1 MRLPDPLLLLAPTGS
16 RDRSG
21 PVAPTIAG
29 GVITEPG
36 RYGPAWQVAEGT
48 TNHIRNPRCAVDTAT
63 WATGSN
69 RELTQQDDLPAG
81 LPARVRTGLRVRATA
96 TLNGALTGALTQ
108 FTTGAEGDYIASM
121 YVYVPGSYA
130 SGPLIVQFTVSGVAR
145 SVAIDMTRRD
155 EWQRVVTP
163 VHEDLGA
170 GVVAS
175 IQIAHFSGTWNADD
189 EFYISCVQ
197 VEPKT
202 YPTPYCDGSLGA
214 GFTWSGT
221 AHNSASTRQAS
232 NIRYALDT
240 LRDDQGSAAFRFLM
254 PAELGSTSSTGLYLQ
269 SVGQISGGQ
278 TNLTVMYRPQ
288 IDRLTIRTG
297 SGYNTNEL
305 VGPKPEPGT
314 LVSVYLEWTPE
325 TIGVDWG
332 FGNGLQT
339 RARGTTGD
347 DGWLGNGIWV
357 GGAHPSFVGNTET
370 EGAIVFDRPLTTDE
384 RDHLLG
390 LNRAWT
396 WDELTGQTGRI
407 SNVVQRGGLYA
418 VAAELWRADR
428 HGRRIDRIPTRHP
441 VQGTITYNEDVDV
454 KRKLSLEISDP
465 QVLTPFRDFL
475 IPVVTVADAAGNVT
489 QRAKGLFQVTPPKT
503 RLTPARFSGTIE
515 GLDVTYLLRRY
526 RFEDGYTVAAGTD
539 KGAAAREVVLT
550 AGFLPDRVHI
560 PDTGIVFSDDYTF
573 DPGSSAME
581 IATELLVGCNFYQPF
596 ADDEG
601 MIRTGP
607 TVDLQRA
614 QPTSLMC
621 TIRTAAQLVPPLDE
635 DPDWNRLRNRITVR
649 NLRPDQ
655 DPIYWTESVTNPD
668 HPLYHDPADPDTF
681 PMLLAGDPVDD
692 PQLETV
698 EQAKARA
705 RSLLADGA
713 SYYRKITVQT
723 VIDLTAGAHDVVRVN
738 VSHPAVRYSA
748 NWKRRAWTIRL
759 QGATG
764 IMTSELYRVDP
775 WEA

>member
-1 MRLPDPLLLLAPTGS
+1 MSLRTLPEPLFMLSPGGTHTRGQGKVDPSL
-16 RDRSG
+16 
-21 PVAPTIAG
+21 
-29 GVITEPG
+29 TEPIRAVEG
-36 RYGPAWQVAEGT
+36 RYGEAWRIFGPS
-48 TNHIRNPRCAVDTAT
+48 TNYVRNPVAAYSASGATFTGIGYVGRLQSPLFPGVADTAYIAYAGASGANVGFYVEPDDMGQGSYT
-63 WATGSN
+63 ASAYVFASPAVMPRVELYVEWYNGSN
-69 RELTQQDDLPAG
+69 ALVHTDRRMAIDEGAG
-81 LPARVRTGLRVRATA
+81 GGEPARIHVSGGVPVWFGATHCRMGVRLTSAYGGEEFYVTGLQMEDRGDGPSP
-96 TLNGALTGALTQ
+96 LLTG
-108 FTTGAEGDYIASM
+108 
-121 YVYVPGSYA
+121 
-130 SGPLIVQFTVSGVAR
+130 
-145 SVAIDMTRRD
+145 DM
-155 EWQRVVTP
+155 
-163 VHEDLGA
+163 
-170 GVVAS
+170 
-175 IQIAHFSGTWNADD
+175 
-189 EFYISCVQ
+189 
-197 VEPKT
+197 
-202 YPTPYCDGSLGA
+202 GA
-214 GFTWSGT
+214 GFSWIG
-221 AHNSASTRQAS
+221 APHASRSQRLAGQV
-232 NIRYALDT
+232 ALDT
-240 LRDDQGSAAFRFLM
+240 PIPESMMIRYRDEGGEPDTA
-254 PAELGSTSSTGLYLQ
+254 YLQ
-269 SVGQISGGQ
+269 GPWGWFHEFGAAGGRVSFAEAEVRIF
-278 TNLTVMYRPQ
+278 T
-288 IDRLTIRTG
+288 
-297 SGYNTNEL
+297 
-305 VGPKPEPGT
+305 PG
-314 LVSVYLEWTPE
+314 
-325 TIGVDWG
+325 
-332 FGNGLQT
+332 
-339 RARGTTGD
+339 GTAFEVEQV
-347 DGWLGNGIWV
+347 LG
-357 GGAHPSFVGNTET
+357 
-370 EGAIVFDRPLTTDE
+370 FDRPLTTDE